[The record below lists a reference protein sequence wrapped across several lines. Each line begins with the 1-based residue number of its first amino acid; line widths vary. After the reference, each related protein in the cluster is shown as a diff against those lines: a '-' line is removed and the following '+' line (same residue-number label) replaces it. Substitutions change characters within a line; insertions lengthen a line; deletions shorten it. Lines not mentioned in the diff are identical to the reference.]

1 MTAPIAGAAVAAP
14 ITAAAPAPAEKPLV
28 EVTGLTKLFPI
39 RSGLLQR
46 RTGEVRAVDNVD
58 LVIRRGETLG
68 LVGESGCG
76 KTTIGRLILRLIEPT
91 AGIIRFDGEDITRV
105 HGAALR
111 PYRRRMQI
119 IFQDPYASLDPRTP
133 IGDSIGE
140 GLRIH
145 GLGDARE
152 RQAKVARMMDMVG
165 LQPYQASR
173 YPHEFSG
180 GQRQRIGIAR
190 ALVLE
195 PDLIVCDEPVSALD
209 VSIQAQVLNLLK
221 QLQRE
226 LGLTYLFV
234 AHNLGVVE
242 HISDRVAVMY
252 LGRVAELAGREGI
265 YRDPRHPYTMALMS
279 AIPLPDPSR
288 RQKRII
294 LTGDVPS
301 PVNPPGGCTFHPR
314 CWLRAR
320 LDAPSECADAIP
332 VLRPMT
338 GDQLVACHFAER
350 SPAER
355 DRLTAAAV
363 DGSVVAPVP
372 QAPTATAD
380 EAPGT

>member
-1 MTAPIAGAAVAAP
+1 MSAAMEP
-14 ITAAAPAPAEKPLV
+14 GRPLV
-28 EVTGLTKLFPI
+28 EVQGLTKHFPI
-39 RSGLLQR
+39 KGGLLQR
-46 RTGEVRAVDNVD
+46 TVAEVRAVDGVD

-91 AGIIRFDGEDITRV
+91 AGTIRFDGTDISAI
-105 HGAALR
+105 HGAALK

-133 IGDSIGE
+133 IADSIGE

-145 GLGDARE
+145 GLGTAKERE
-152 RQAKVARMMDMVG
+152 AKVTRMMDMVG
-165 LQPYQASR
+165 LQPYHARR

-195 PDLIVCDEPVSALD
+195 PDLVVCDEPVSALD

-252 LGRVAELAGREGI
+252 LGRVAELADREGL

-279 AIPLPDPSR
+279 AIPVPDPTR

-301 PVNPPGGCTFHPR
+301 PVNPPAGCSFHPR

-320 LDAPSECADAIP
+320 LDEPRECIETIP
-332 VLRPMT
+332 ALRPAT
-338 GDQLVACHFAER
+338 TAQEVACHFADR
-350 SPAER
+350 SAQER
-355 DRLTAAAV
+355 DRLTAEVV
-363 DGSVVAPVP
+363 DGAIVAPVP
-372 QAPTATAD
+372 TTAVAQAD
-380 EAPGT
+380 LE

>member
-1 MTAPIAGAAVAAP
+1 MTATPS
-14 ITAAAPAPAEKPLV
+14 APALLGADIPTGQPLV
-28 EVTGLTKLFPI
+28 EVSQLTKSFPI
-39 RSGLLQR
+39 RGGLLQR
-46 RTGEVRAVDNVD
+46 TVAEVKAVDHVD
-58 LVIRRGETLG
+58 LVIRKGETLG

-76 KTTIGRLILRLIEPT
+76 KTTMGRLILRLIEPT
-91 AGIIRFDGEDITRV
+91 SGTIRFAGQDITKLA
-105 HGAALR
+105 GADLR
-111 PYRRRMQI
+111 PFRRRMQI

-133 IGDSIGE
+133 IADSIGE

-145 GLGDARE
+145 GLGTPQE
-152 RQAKVARMMDMVG
+152 RDAKVARMMDMVG
-165 LQPYQASR
+165 LQAYHGRR

-195 PDLIVCDEPVSALD
+195 PELVVCDEPVSALD

-252 LGRVAELAGREGI
+252 LGRVAELAVRDSI
-265 YRDPRHPYTMALMS
+265 YKDPRHPYTMALMS
-279 AIPLPDPSR
+279 AIPVPDPTR
-288 RQKRII
+288 RAKRII

-301 PVNPPGGCTFHPR
+301 PVDPPAGCSFHPR

-320 LDAPSECADAIP
+320 LDNPAVCKDVVPTLSAVP
-332 VLRPMT
+332 
-338 GDQLVACHFAER
+338 GDHVVACHFADR
-350 SPAER
+350 STQER
-355 DRLTAAAV
+355 DRLAAASP
-363 DGSVVAPVP
+363 DGTVVAPTP
-372 QAPTATAD
+372 DAAPAAGGPTGAA
-380 EAPGT
+380 

>member
-1 MTAPIAGAAVAAP
+1 VTAPALDPVVRARLPGAG
-14 ITAAAPAPAEKPLV
+14 EPLV
-28 EVTGLTKLFPI
+28 EVSGLTKTFPI
-39 RSGLLQR
+39 KGGLMQR
-46 RTGEVRAVDNVD
+46 TRAEVRAVDRVD

-76 KTTIGRLILRLIEPT
+76 KTTIGRLILRLIEPS
-91 AGIIRFDGEDITRV
+91 AGTIRFDGTDITGL

-133 IGDSIGE
+133 IADSIGE

-145 GLGDARE
+145 GLGTPKE
-152 RQAKVARMMDMVG
+152 RDAKVARMMDMVG
-165 LQPYQASR
+165 LQPYHAKR

-195 PDLIVCDEPVSALD
+195 PELVVCDEPVSALD

-252 LGRVAELAGREGI
+252 LGHVAELADRENI

-279 AIPLPDPSR
+279 AIPLPDPTR

-301 PVNPPGGCTFHPR
+301 PVNPPAGCTFHPR

-320 LDAPSECADAIP
+320 LAEPRDCVDVIP
-332 VLRPMT
+332 RLEERER
-338 GDQLVACHFAER
+338 DHFVACHFADQ

-355 DRLTAAAV
+355 DRLTATV
-363 DGSVVAPVP
+363 GGDGTIIAPSP
-372 QAPTATAD
+372 SDAP
-380 EAPGT
+380 APGRARQP